1 MPRTPIEPQF
11 PTERLSILDSDG
23 LLDAKLEPKLAP
35 DDLKRLYRGMVLG
48 RRLDERMLKLQRQG
62 RIGTFAPIKGQ
73 EASQIGTAFTLEARD
88 WMVPSFRETA
98 AMLWRGWPIEKIL
111 AFYAGRL
118 EGGQPGPEQRDL
130 PVTIP
135 VATQLPHAVGLAY
148 GIQYRG
154 EDSVVMVYF
163 GDGATSEGDFHEA
176 ANFAG
181 VWHGPVVFVCQNN
194 QWAISV
200 PLKKQ
205 TNSRTI
211 AQKATAYGFP
221 GIQVDGNDVLAVY
234 AASREAVDRARAG
247 EGPTL
252 IECVTYRLGM
262 HTTADDPTKYRSEEE
277 VKAWEQ
283 KDPLTRFRAYLEKKK
298 LLDPSVD
305 EQVDEEIAHG
315 VERFEAMPPADP
327 LEMFDHAYAELPPH
341 LAAERAELAARL
353 QAPGGEAGADS
364 AEPPRRPCAA
374 SAGRAGGRRDR
385 HRPRARL
392 TSRAMAK
399 LNMVKAL
406 NLALLEEME
415 RDPDVVIIGEDVGVD
430 GGVFR
435 VTEDLHRRF
444 GGRRVIDSPL
454 AEAGIIG
461 ASIGMALY
469 GLKPVSEIQFSGFA
483 FQCFHQIE
491 NHAARYRQRS
501 QGRFHCQM
509 VMRMPYGGGVR
520 ALEHH
525 SESEEQFYAH
535 IPGLKMVIPSGPAHG
550 PRAPRGGHPGSRPRG
565 VLRAQGALPRR
576 PRKRCPT
583 RPR

>member
-23 LLDAKLEPKLAP
+23 LLDAELEPKIAP

-73 EASQIGTAFTLEARD
+73 EASQIGTVFTLEARD

-98 AMLWRGWPIEKIL
+98 AMLWRGWPIEKLL

-247 EGPTL
+247 DGPTL

-283 KDPLTRFRAYLEKKK
+283 KDPLTRFRVYLEKKK
-298 LLDPSVD
+298 LFDASVD

-315 VERFEAMPPADP
+315 VERFEAMPAADP

-341 LAAERAELAARL
+341 VAAERAEVAARL
-353 QAPGGEAGADS
+353 RAPGGDAGAGS
-364 AEPPRRPCAA
+364 AEPASPPMRGQRR
-374 SAGRAGGRRDR
+374 
-385 HRPRARL
+385 
-392 TSRAMAK
+392 TSRWT
-399 LNMVKAL
+399 
-406 NLALLEEME
+406 
-415 RDPDVVIIGEDVGVD
+415 P
-430 GGVFR
+430 
-435 VTEDLHRRF
+435 
-444 GGRRVIDSPL
+444 
-454 AEAGIIG
+454 
-461 ASIGMALY
+461 
-469 GLKPVSEIQFSGFA
+469 
-483 FQCFHQIE
+483 
-491 NHAARYRQRS
+491 
-501 QGRFHCQM
+501 
-509 VMRMPYGGGVR
+509 
-520 ALEHH
+520 
-525 SESEEQFYAH
+525 
-535 IPGLKMVIPSGPAHG
+535 
-550 PRAPRGGHPGSRPRG
+550 
-565 VLRAQGALPRR
+565 
-576 PRKRCPT
+576 
-583 RPR
+583 